1 MIQEAIKIQCPDCK
15 SVLNV
20 KNPSIFIGKNLT
32 CPQCKGVR
40 PFGEYPR
47 VNPKIKD
54 EPEED
59 LTQYKK
65 TADSSAKSAENEKTH
80 YKSQDPETTTGPKTH
95 NVTIGK
101 LKCHG
106 LLYSLKPGVNIV
118 GRKAATS
125 KATVQIDVQGL
136 PSEIGR
142 TMSRHHLQIIVQS
155 DKNQIRHLVKL
166 LDNVP
171 NETYLN
177 NTLLHKNDIKI
188 LSDGDVL
195 KMGKVMV
202 EFVAENVDSES
213 TIY

>member
-15 SVLNV
+15 CVLNV
-20 KNPSIFIGKNLT
+20 KNPSVFIEKNLI
-32 CPQCKGVR
+32 CPKCKANR
-40 PFGEYPR
+40 PFKEYPR
-47 VNPKIKD
+47 VVTKSKA
-54 EPEED
+54 EPEV
-59 LTQYKK
+59 TQYAHIS
-65 TADSSAKSAENEKTH
+65 TSSKQSTETEKTQ
-80 YKSQDPETTTGPKTH
+80 YSPQDADITTLPNK
-95 NVTIGK
+95 NKCSIGK

-155 DKNQIRHLVKL
+155 DKNQIKHLVKL

-177 NTLLHKNDIKI
+177 KTLLHKNDIMI